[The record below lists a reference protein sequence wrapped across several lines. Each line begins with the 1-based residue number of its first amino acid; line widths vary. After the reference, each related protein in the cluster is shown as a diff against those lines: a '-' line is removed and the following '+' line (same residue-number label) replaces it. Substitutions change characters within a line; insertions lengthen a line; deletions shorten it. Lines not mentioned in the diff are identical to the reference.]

1 VRIPYP
7 RKPYYEGRRTSTHTK
22 ICQDLK
28 YNVEALIQAP
38 RRRVTLQSMDELPT
52 DDESDPSASPFVVSG
67 PLLSLCA
74 RVRGLITGLLYQDF
88 LGRVLG

>member
-1 VRIPYP
+1 
-7 RKPYYEGRRTSTHTK
+7 
-22 ICQDLK
+22 
-28 YNVEALIQAP
+28 
-38 RRRVTLQSMDELPT
+38 MDELPT
-52 DDESDPSASPFVVSG
+52 DDESDPSVSPFVVSG